1 MFNQIRL
8 AWEVCR
14 KDLRLFWVDRRG
26 VLLCF
31 MVPIILASLFGLIFR
46 NTSKGEIESFQAALV
61 IESETD
67 LAKAVVASLEAQN
80 ILTLRRTDLTKA
92 NRLVAEREVPVALVL
107 PENFGEGSTDG
118 LDNKNTGNVVRPVVL
133 YASGNEM
140 EARLAEG
147 ILAEAVARRS
157 ADRFLD
163 NLRRVGVPGVQ
174 AIADKFQ
181 DLGRVER
188 VCASTSG
195 RDKAVFGHSFC
206 GMTLQYLLFLGMDC
220 GLLLLRERRLG
231 IWRRLTTTPA
241 FPATLMAGR
250 AMATTIIALAQ
261 LSVSFGFAWVVFGV
275 SIEGSV
281 VGFVAMAL
289 AVAFMAASTGLL
301 VAAIGGSESR
311 ARSVAILV
319 ILALSMLGGLWLP
332 PFLMPSWLRSFGVL
346 LPTSWALA
354 GLEAATWQGGDMK
367 TALASAGVVVLFSAG
382 FLVLAVLGFQRAQAR
397 ASLKGG
403 LG

>member
-118 LDNKNTGNVVRPVVL
+118 LDNKNSGNVVRPVV
-133 YASGNEM
+133 
-140 EARLAEG
+140 
-147 ILAEAVARRS
+147 
-157 ADRFLD
+157 
-163 NLRRVGVPGVQ
+163 
-174 AIADKFQ
+174 
-181 DLGRVER
+181 
-188 VCASTSG
+188 
-195 RDKAVFGHSFC
+195 
-206 GMTLQYLLFLGMDC
+206 
-220 GLLLLRERRLG
+220 
-231 IWRRLTTTPA
+231 RRLTTTPA

-332 PFLMPSWLRSFGVL
+332 PFLMPSRLRSVGVL